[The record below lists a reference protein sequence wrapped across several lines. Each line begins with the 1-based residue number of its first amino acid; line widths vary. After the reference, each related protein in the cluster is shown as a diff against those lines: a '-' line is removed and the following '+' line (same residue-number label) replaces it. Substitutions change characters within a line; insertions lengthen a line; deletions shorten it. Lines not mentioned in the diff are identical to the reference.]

1 MAEDVAADGASQ
13 DAGGSSEAGF
23 GPAAAQ
29 ERTAQPRPGRRKA
42 AAGAGESAFQR
53 RRHCR
58 CARAWAAANSVI
70 VSPRGRIKDEVI
82 EAYRAAGN

>member
-13 DAGGSSEAGF
+13 DAGGSSEPGF
-23 GPAAAQ
+23 GPAAAP

-42 AAGAGESAFQR
+42 AAGAGESAFNGVDT
-53 RRHCR
+53 
-58 CARAWAAANSVI
+58 AAVRAWAAAYSVI